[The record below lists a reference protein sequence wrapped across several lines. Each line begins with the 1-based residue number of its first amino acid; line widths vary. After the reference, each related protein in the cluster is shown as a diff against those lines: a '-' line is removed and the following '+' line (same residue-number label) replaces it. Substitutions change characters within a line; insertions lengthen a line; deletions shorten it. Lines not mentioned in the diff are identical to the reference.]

1 MACDISISM
10 VIVNITVAL
19 NIWFP
24 HHQHQ
29 YSVLPLGA
37 QQAQV
42 KGRQPFIM
50 ESGWKCWRCCWW
62 WCCWQSLNMM
72 TVFADRVEQH
82 IHFWLGEE
90 ASTDEAAIAAY
101 KVNFFN
107 IINDMLVYGR
117 NSNEKQMTTMIFSVS
132 GARRAPGR
140 GGDPAQGGSGSRKQE
155 VQSSL
160 TE

>member
-1 MACDISISM
+1 MPIFSS
-10 VIVNITVAL
+10 AL
-19 NIWFP
+19 GSAAGPGQGKAAIHNGKW
-24 HHQHQ
+24 
-29 YSVLPLGA
+29 VEMLTMLL
-37 QQAQV
+37 
-42 KGRQPFIM
+42 M
-50 ESGWKCWRCCWW
+50 MM
-62 WCCWQSLNMM
+62 LM

-117 NSNEKQMTTMIFSVS
+117 NPNEKQMTTMIFSVS

-155 VQSSL
+155 VRSSL

>member
-1 MACDISISM
+1 
-10 VIVNITVAL
+10 
-19 NIWFP
+19 
-24 HHQHQ
+24 
-29 YSVLPLGA
+29 
-37 QQAQV
+37 
-42 KGRQPFIM
+42 
-50 ESGWKCWRCCWW
+50 
-62 WCCWQSLNMM
+62 MM

-101 KVNFFN
+101 KVNFSN
-107 IINDMLVYGR
+107 VINDMLVYGR
-117 NSNEKQMTTMIFSVS
+117 NEKQMTTMIFSVS